1 MIEKNQS
8 SLLSGM
14 SVSEGDKAMKVIRD
28 LSRTFRFVEKF
39 SKCNQAADLKPGG
52 YFLHWNRLLFCCLQA
67 EGIFGKTVAEEMMK
81 REDFLYD
88 RNLLAAAYFDRDG
101 LNAMEIRDCD
111 EQKPPKMKEE
121 ALRAC
126 VEVVKSFGEKSSLPA
141 SFEDYPV
148 SLFLFVVM
156 FWLAN
161 LEIWFDKVLCI

>member
-14 SVSEGDKAMKVIRD
+14 SVSEGDKALTAIRD

-111 EQKPPKMKEE
+111 EQKLLKMKEE

-156 FWLAN
+156 F
-161 LEIWFDKVLCI
+161 